1 MRRCSRQISR
11 RRLSMEFINLFNIS
25 RYRAHIELLRPP
37 LAPMDLAMPAASALL
52 ASYAVSG
59 ALPSLWPFVIATIGA
74 YCAITSSYVFNDC
87 CDVDVDKVAMPNRP
101 LPSAKLTKKE
111 AQAWSLLLF
120 GIAAAVAFYINPESF
135 ISLIAATVLITI
147 YSSWAKRNTPFS
159 WIFVGLAFGLVP
171 FGVWLAMEPAGFLK
185 AGPGVHLAS
194 IILAAM
200 ICITDWGFTNCDA
213 SRDTAGDS
221 EKGIP
226 TTPATY
232 GIPATAKMVA
242 LFWIVGVVLS
252 LALGISA
259 GLGLLYLASAAL
271 AGGWLLL
278 QNLDFVRNPTAE
290 RGDRLFYQSANY
302 RAVLFAALILDVL
315 LRTALPGMGGL

>member
-1 MRRCSRQISR
+1 
-11 RRLSMEFINLFNIS
+11 MELMSLFS
-25 RYRAHIELLRPP
+25 PARYRAHIELLRPP
-37 LAPMDLAMPAASALL
+37 LAPMDLAMPAASAIL

-59 ALPSLWPFVIATIGA
+59 ALPQLWPFVIAIVGA

-87 CDVDVDKVAMPNRP
+87 CDVDVDKVAMPGRP
-101 LPSAKLTKKE
+101 LPSAKLSKRE
-111 AQAWSLLLF
+111 AQAWSFLLF
-120 GIAAAVAFYINPESF
+120 CISAAVALYLNPESF
-135 ISLIAATVLITI
+135 AVLIAATIIITI

-159 WIFVGLAFGLVP
+159 WIFVGLAYGLVP

-185 AGPGVHLAS
+185 AGPGIHPAAV
-194 IILAAM
+194 ILAAM

-232 GIPATAKMVA
+232 GIPATAKLVA
-242 LFWIVGVVLS
+242 LFWIAGIVLS
-252 LALGISA
+252 LAMGIST
-259 GLGLLYLASAAL
+259 GLGLIYLAAAAF

-290 RGDRLFYQSANY
+290 RGDRLFYQSADY
-302 RAVLFAALILDVL
+302 RAVLFAALIVDAL